1 MQIMKNII
9 TLLCLNVLFTSLA
22 IAQMVEKQGV
32 GQMTYDR
39 KFSIKT
45 SDRQQ
50 ALDMAKV
57 NALQALTAEFD
68 TAKQI
73 EYAKIESLV
82 KSDLDRFVPSLIILD
97 EDVDKKAKT
106 YTVVGRAT
114 INLSLIDM
122 ELQKVSS
129 VNNISMDD
137 RSYLTFVFLA
147 RKAVSVKMY
156 DDKVSKRVDTTSVEE
171 ISESQALD
179 GTSVAV
185 SGETYTSNS
194 ITTGGSTES
203 KSDNIEYDVSSSD
216 DINTT
221 VMKVFL
227 NAGYEVVE
235 AEMVE
240 DETDGQMDLTAFVS
254 DFSQGDD
261 ISAGTRKSAATGCR
275 DCDIRYLSIGK
286 LDIGQ
291 NMKDPVTGMID
302 VAVNV
307 NAKVY
312 DVSKRFPKT
321 VAAVGP
327 VQYSALGQTQ
337 TIAERNALQRAGEKA
352 AGELMSQM
360 RAKNLY

>member
-1 MQIMKNII
+1 MKNII
-9 TLLCLNVLFTSLA
+9 ILFCLGVFFTSLA
-22 IAQMVEKQGV
+22 TGQMVEKQGV

-57 NALQALTAEFD
+57 NALQSLTAEFD

-97 EDVDKKAKT
+97 EEVDKKAKS

-129 VNNISMDD
+129 VNNVSEDD

-156 DDKVSKRVDTTSVEE
+156 DDKVTKRVDTTSIEE

-179 GTSVAV
+179 GTSVVA

-227 NAGYEVVE
+227 NAGYEVIE

-240 DETDGQMDLTAFVS
+240 DETDGQMDLAAFVA

-261 ISAGTRKSAATGCR
+261 ISARTRKSAATGCR

-291 NMKDPVTGMID
+291 NMKDPVTGMIE

-337 TIAERNALQRAGEKA
+337 TIAERNALQRSGEKA

>member
-1 MQIMKNII
+1 MKNII
-9 TLLCLNVLFTSLA
+9 IIFCLGVLFTSLA
-22 IAQMVEKQGV
+22 TAQMVEKQGV

-50 ALDMAKV
+50 ALDMAKL

-82 KSDLDRFVPSLIILD
+82 NSDLDRFVPSLIILD

-156 DDKVSKRVDTTSVEE
+156 DDKVSKRVDTTSIEE

-185 SGETYTSNS
+185 SGETYTSRFY
-194 ITTGGSTES
+194 
-203 KSDNIEYDVSSSD
+203 YD
-216 DINTT
+216 
-221 VMKVFL
+221 
-227 NAGYEVVE
+227 
-235 AEMVE
+235 
-240 DETDGQMDLTAFVS
+240 
-254 DFSQGDD
+254 
-261 ISAGTRKSAATGCR
+261 RR
-275 DCDIRYLSIGK
+275 
-286 LDIGQ
+286 
-291 NMKDPVTGMID
+291 ID
-302 VAVNV
+302 A
-307 NAKVY
+307 
-312 DVSKRFPKT
+312 
-321 VAAVGP
+321 
-327 VQYSALGQTQ
+327 
-337 TIAERNALQRAGEKA
+337 
-352 AGELMSQM
+352 
-360 RAKNLY
+360 